1 MTSDQT
7 QLLLRL
13 PTQLKADLQRHATA
27 QGRKLT
33 QEVVI
38 RLTASLAMA
47 AEQGVAPISLNY
59 ASRPMATVMHTNDPA
74 HGTQH
79 ASLDHHVT
87 AIDAAMLKMFKA
99 MPHEKQL
106 SLLTLLK

>member
-38 RLTASLAMA
+38 RLTASLGKST
-47 AEQGVAPISLNY
+47 EQGTSPNLLSHPGQ
-59 ASRPMATVMHTNDPA
+59 PMVTVLHTNEPGHA
-74 HGTQH
+74 S
-79 ASLDHHVT
+79 ASLDQT
-87 AIDAAMLKMFKA
+87 MLKIFRTL
-99 MPHEKQL
+99 PVEKQL